1 MKLDI
6 TATYSK
12 KGFKYEKGN
21 RIYLGNPF
29 YSAIYSFCVCICLRQ
44 VTAFGK
50 ETNRHKRNIETP
62 IGLPNR

>member
-1 MKLDI
+1 MKYMKLDI

-29 YSAIYSFCVCICLRQ
+29 LFSDLQFLCVYMFK
-44 VTAFGK
+44 TS
-50 ETNRHKRNIETP
+50 NRVW
-62 IGLPNR
+62 